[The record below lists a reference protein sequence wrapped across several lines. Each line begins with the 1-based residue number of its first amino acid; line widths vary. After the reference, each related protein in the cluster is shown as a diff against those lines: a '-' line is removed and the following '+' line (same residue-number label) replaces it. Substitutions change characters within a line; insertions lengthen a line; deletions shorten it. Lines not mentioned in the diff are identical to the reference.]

1 MFPELNTRNTSITN
15 DLPLNLFPSNSS
27 SELLHSNFPNLSLS
41 NTAAIYIFQFLIKIL
56 NIGYFYSNMFSL
68 WADAI
73 LFSAEKEGRIYY
85 RNIYAFT
92 NYVKVFVSIKKIYII
107 AIRNIIN
114 ICLKEKTEL

>member
-1 MFPELNTRNTSITN
+1 
-15 DLPLNLFPSNSS
+15 
-27 SELLHSNFPNLSLS
+27 
-41 NTAAIYIFQFLIKIL
+41 
-56 NIGYFYSNMFSL
+56 MFSL